1 MRVGIIFILVVLTVV
16 GCVPQQNWETK
27 PSCPKGGGVIIGTV
41 TDSYTGEPV
50 VAVSVALLNTE
61 KGDLTRPNGEYQIC
75 DVPEGQHT
83 LRFTSIDYRSVN
95 TDSINVTNGDT
106 VIVDQVLVKMDS
118 TERANQKVIYSNPP
132 TRLST
137 SETTVDSMMTKVPRV
152 QTNEKGDVFIRGG
165 RNGEVSYIVEGKPVS
180 GGLEGTGS
188 AGANLSLVSDSTGS
202 IVGVITD
209 KETDEPVIGTSVAI
223 VGTIIGG
230 QTDLE
235 GKYEI
240 KCLLPGTYT
249 IRITSIE
256 YATIELT
263 DVVVQANVMAEVNR
277 ALVKKAE
284 GVDKTIP
291 VIGKRTRGHIGE
303 LIDPV
308 ELWPEPVTTVD
319 SLFDMIDN
327 DTTEVLYIKGP
338 RASQKAYVVEMDSI
352 NWPDRDDS
360 FGSIAGVITDSA
372 TGKPI
377 VNASVAIWGT
387 TLTVQTDLN
396 GQYEILRLKPGVY
409 AVRIVSTEYGTVE
422 HTKVEVLLGE
432 TTDVNQ
438 ALERKTAEHD
448 RVVTVIGEIDIIE
461 HVCPGETI
469 QWPDRDDSTGFITG
483 VITDKDNGEPIPDV
497 AVSIDGDTVGVV
509 TNSKGEYQL
518 DQICSGVYRL
528 KLYSVRHVTTV
539 VTKVDVRAGMRT
551 KFDFAMRIKNPEL
564 ARMLF
569 VPAEVDT
576 VDASQQ

>member
-41 TDSYTGEPV
+41 TDSYTGELV

-83 LRFTSIDYRSVN
+83 LRFTSIDYQSVN

-202 IVGVITD
+202 IVGVIID

-230 QTDLE
+230 
-235 GKYEI
+235 
-240 KCLLPGTYT
+240 
-249 IRITSIE
+249 
-256 YATIELT
+256 
-263 DVVVQANVMAEVNR
+263 
-277 ALVKKAE
+277 
-284 GVDKTIP
+284 
-291 VIGKRTRGHIGE
+291 
-303 LIDPV
+303 
-308 ELWPEPVTTVD
+308 
-319 SLFDMIDN
+319 
-327 DTTEVLYIKGP
+327 
-338 RASQKAYVVEMDSI
+338 
-352 NWPDRDDS
+352 
-360 FGSIAGVITDSA
+360 
-372 TGKPI
+372 
-377 VNASVAIWGT
+377 
-387 TLTVQTDLN
+387 QTDLN

-497 AVSIDGDTVGVV
+497 AVSIDVDTVGVV